1 MNSDLQDKKKR
12 WYDIGLRFAL
22 NGLKEAIKTERNMK
36 VHMAATVL
44 VILLAISLEVTIIE
58 WTILLLTIAMVI
70 GMELMNTALEHALDY
85 LAPERT
91 KEIKAAK
98 DIAASSVLVVSI
110 MASIIGFMLF
120 FPKIMDLF
128 KSIL

>member
-44 VILLAISLEVTIIE
+44 VILLAILLEVTIIE

-110 MASIIGFMLF
+110 MACIIGFMLF

>member
-110 MASIIGFMLF
+110 MACIIGFMLF

>member
-22 NGLKEAIKTERNMK
+22 NGLKEAIMTERNMK
-36 VHMAATVL
+36 VHMIATLL
-44 VILLAISLEVTIIE
+44 VIFLAITLEITMIE
-58 WTILLLTIAMVI
+58 WMILLLTIAMVI

-98 DIAASSVLVVSI
+98 DIAASSVLIVSI
-110 MASIIGFMLF
+110 MACIIGFMLF

>member
-110 MASIIGFMLF
+110 MACIIGFMLF
-120 FPKIMDLF
+120 FPKIMYLF

>member
-44 VILLAISLEVTIIE
+44 VILLAILLEVTIIE